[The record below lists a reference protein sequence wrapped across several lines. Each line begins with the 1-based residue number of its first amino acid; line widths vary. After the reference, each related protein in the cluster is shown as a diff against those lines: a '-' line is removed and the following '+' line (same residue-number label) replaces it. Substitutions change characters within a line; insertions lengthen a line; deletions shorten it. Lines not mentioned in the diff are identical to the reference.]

1 MTTARPPVPGRWA
14 MRLALARSDLLE
26 FFRDRRALA
35 ITLLMPMVMYPLLAL
50 SSTLGIRTAIGE
62 LEREERSE
70 QLTLALS
77 GPDAEGLAGGIE
89 VLATRESGRPA
100 GWPEALQIRF
110 VSADEA
116 IPLLDAAMADAWI
129 DVPRG
134 TLAALAGAGTVTL
147 VPRLST
153 ARPPDRRVRE
163 LVLAVM
169 KAVADEVG
177 LERLRRAGLPTSIV
191 EPLRIEFAGEAATG
205 QAAEIRGLV
214 PSAVAAVLVLLAI
227 LTATGA
233 FYPAI
238 DAIAGE
244 KERGTVETLLMSPC
258 GAFDVVVGKFI
269 AVFVVTLATL
279 LANAVSILLTATVL
293 LRLLPA
299 GAVAAAPAGT
309 AASCITITVVA
320 YVGLAAVAAA
330 LCLAV
335 TAASRSAKEAQN
347 TLTPV
352 VMLIA
357 ALAGSALLPN
367 AAASRWVAAVPFAGQ
382 VAVARSVLAMF
393 LDDRAGV
400 DGEAALGGAG
410 IVVRLAASLIGS
422 VAAAWLLLT
431 LTASLVA
438 NEEILFRGPEAATRG
453 VTRPRPR
460 ARPSAGQAV
469 AAGVMGMAALW
480 YAQGVA
486 PGDFAAAL
494 IGQQAIAVLLPLLA
508 ISWWQRVD
516 VHETFA
522 FRWPA
527 ATVFRIGAATAG
539 AAAIGCG
546 LFIVGAAATLAVRGV
561 VVSEGALDL
570 AWRLVELIRGA
581 PTWAVVLLLAV
592 MPAVC
597 EELLFRGWLLS
608 GLAGR
613 APARPRA
620 AGAIVAQAAAFAAF
634 HLLPERMPQT
644 FVLGAVAGA
653 VTLWTRSLLPA
664 VVLHAAHNAVP
675 VLLVA
680 SASPSEIEAYME
692 AGRSLPAWIVG
703 LGLGCLVIGGLIV
716 AATCRGRQGVDAWM
730 HSVGDESRGS

>member
-1 MTTARPPVPGRWA
+1 MTPPRPVAQGGWTT
-14 MRLALARSDLLE
+14 RLALARSDLLE
-26 FFRDRRALA
+26 FVRDRRALV

-50 SSTLGIRTAIGE
+50 SSTLGIRTAISE
-62 LEREERSE
+62 LERTERSD
-70 QLTLALS
+70 QLTLVLS
-77 GPDAEGLAGGIE
+77 GADAAGFAGCIGII
-89 VLATRESGRPA
+89 AAREAPRPA
-100 GWPEALQIRF
+100 GWPEPLMIKI
-110 VSADEA
+110 VDEDEA
-116 IPLLDAAMADAWI
+116 LPLLDEAAADAWI

-134 TLAALAGAGTVTL
+134 TLAALAGDGTVTL
-147 VPRLST
+147 VPRLSSV
-153 ARPPDRRVRE
+153 RPPDRRVRE
-163 LVLAVM
+163 LVVAVM
-169 KAVADEVG
+169 KGLADEVG
-177 LERLRRAGLPTSIV
+177 HERLRRAGLPTSLV
-191 EPLRIEFAGEAATG
+191 EPLRIEFAGDAPAG

-238 DAIAGE
+238 DALAGE

-258 GAFDVVVGKFI
+258 AAFDVVVGKFL

-279 LANAVSILLTATVL
+279 LANAVSIVLTATVL

-299 GAVAAAPAGT
+299 GSVAAAPAGA

-335 TAASRSAKEAQN
+335 TAASKSAKEAQN

-367 AAASRWVAAVPFAGQ
+367 AAVSRWVSAVPFAGQ

-393 LDDRAGV
+393 L
-400 DGEAALGGAG
+400 EQPAAEGGDESGPASG
-410 IVVRLAASLIGS
+410 IVIRLAASLIGS
-422 VAAAWLLLT
+422 AAAVWILLAV
-431 LTASLVA
+431 TATLVA
-438 NEEILFRGPEAATRG
+438 NEEILFRGPEGAPRG
-453 VTRPRPR
+453 LARPRPR
-460 ARPSAGQAV
+460 LRPSVGQAI
-469 AAGVMGMAALW
+469 AAAVLGVAALW
-480 YAQGVA
+480 YAQGLA
-486 PGDFAAAL
+486 TGDFATAL
-494 IGQQAIAVLLPLLA
+494 IAQQAVAVLLPLVA

-516 VHETFA
+516 AGETFA

-527 ATVFRIGAATAG
+527 ATTAGVLAGVAG

-546 LFIVGAAATLAVRGV
+546 LFVLGAAATLAIRGGT
-561 VVSEGALDL
+561 VSDEAATL
-570 AWRLVELIRGA
+570 ARQLVDLIRGG
-581 PTWAVVLLLAV
+581 PTWAVGLLLAV

-597 EELLFRGWLLS
+597 EELLFRGWMLA

-613 APARPRA
+613 MPSPRRA
-620 AGAIVAQAAAFAAF
+620 AWAIGGQAAAFAAF

-644 FVLGAVAGA
+644 FVLGVVAGA
-653 VTLWTRSLLPA
+653 LTLLTRSLLPA
-664 VVLHAAHNAVP
+664 VVMHAAHNATP

-680 SASPSEIEAYME
+680 AATPEAID
-692 AGRSLPAWIVG
+692 AVLLTGRGLPAWIIG
-703 LGLGCLVIGGLIV
+703 GGLGCLALGGLLI
-716 AATCRGRQGVDAWM
+716 AACRAGQGSHAWKRR
-730 HSVGDESRGS
+730 VGDESHES